1 MKPLHTYLFVISLIG
16 ATALYA
22 QEPTT
27 TAETEQ
33 QVTATDTL
41 PPGEKYG
48 LRVGTDLNKLLLT
61 AIQDEYTGFEINGDY
76 RFYKDFYLAAE
87 IGNEKLLREE
97 ENIVGEGSGSYVRIG
112 VDYNAYD
119 NWYGMQN
126 SIYVGVRYGFA
137 TFSQR
142 LDEYAVF
149 TGTNYYGPTRITVPI
164 EEKGLTAGWG
174 ELVLGIK
181 VELFA
186 NIYLGANVSIR
197 GMINETS
204 PEQFDNLFIPG
215 FGKTNDFSNFGVG
228 YGYSISYLIPFYK
241 KKN

>member
-1 MKPLHTYLFVISLIG
+1 MKTLRTYLFVISLVSA
-16 ATALYA
+16 ATLFA
-22 QEPTT
+22 QETSTSPK
-27 TAETEQ
+27 TEQ
-33 QVTATDTL
+33 QVTITDTL

-48 LRVGTDLNKLLLT
+48 LRIGTDLSKLLLT
-61 AIQDEYTGFEINGDY
+61 AINDTYTGFEITADY

-97 ENIVGEGSGSYVRIG
+97 ENVVGEGTGSYVRVG

-126 SIYVGVRYGFA
+126 NIYVGLRYGFA

-149 TGTNYYGPTRITVPI
+149 TGTNYYGPTRVTQPI

-174 ELVLGIK
+174 ELILGIK
-181 VELFA
+181 VELIA

-204 PEQFDNLFIPG
+204 PTLFDNLFIPG

-241 KKN
+241 KKK